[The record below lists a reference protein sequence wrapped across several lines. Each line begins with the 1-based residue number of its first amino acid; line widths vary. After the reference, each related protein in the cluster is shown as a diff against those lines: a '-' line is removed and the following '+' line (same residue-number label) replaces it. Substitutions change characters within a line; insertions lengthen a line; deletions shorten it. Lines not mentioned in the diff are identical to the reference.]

1 MIALLQEDPLA
12 FLLAFSALVM
22 SLVLHE
28 VGHAYAAHLF
38 GDDTAKRQGR
48 LSLNPLRHL
57 DPLGT
62 LLLLLVGFGWAR
74 PVPIYPPAFRAY
86 RLGLFAVSVA
96 GILVNLALAVLFALA
111 VRGLFALDPEGVY
124 GAFRGSGGSALGLL
138 ALAAYVASSI
148 NLVLV
153 PPKAP
158 TSPPASP
165 YPPWTAPRSSKAFS
179 LWPGTLGFGGWS
191 STPGFPSSSSSR
203 SSGGPSR
210 RSWPSPARSSSP
222 SFWAKCPHVGFAA

>member
-86 RLGLFAVSVA
+86 RLGLFA
-96 GILVNLALAVLFALA
+96 
-111 VRGLFALDPEGVY
+111 LDPEGVY

-148 NLVLV
+148 NLVLAV
-153 PPKAP
+153 FNLLPIPPLDGSKILQSLLPLAWH
-158 TSPPASP
+158 
-165 YPPWTAPRSSKAFS
+165 PWLWRLEQYAWLSFLLILTVLRGPIQEVLAFARRVFF
-179 LWPGTLGFGGWS
+179 TLLLG
-191 STPGFPSSSSSR
+191 
-203 SSGGPSR
+203 
-210 RSWPSPARSSSP
+210 
-222 SFWAKCPHVGFAA
+222 

>member
-22 SLVLHE
+22 SLVLHA
-28 VGHAYAAHLF
+28 VGPAYAAHLF

-148 NLVLV
+148 NLVLAV
-153 PPKAP
+153 FNLLPIPPLDGSKILQSLLPLAWH
-158 TSPPASP
+158 
-165 YPPWTAPRSSKAFS
+165 PWLWRLEQYAWLSFLLILTVLRGPIQEVLAFARQVFF
-179 LWPGTLGFGGWS
+179 TLLLG
-191 STPGFPSSSSSR
+191 
-203 SSGGPSR
+203 
-210 RSWPSPARSSSP
+210 
-222 SFWAKCPHVGFAA
+222 

>member
-96 GILVNLALAVLFALA
+96 GILVNLALA
-111 VRGLFALDPEGVY
+111 
-124 GAFRGSGGSALGLL
+124 
-138 ALAAYVASSI
+138 AYVASSI
-148 NLVLV
+148 NLVLAV
-153 PPKAP
+153 FNLLPIPPLDGSKILQSLLPLAWH
-158 TSPPASP
+158 
-165 YPPWTAPRSSKAFS
+165 PWLWRLEQYAWLSFLLILTVLRGPIQEVLAFARQVFF
-179 LWPGTLGFGGWS
+179 TLLLG
-191 STPGFPSSSSSR
+191 
-203 SSGGPSR
+203 
-210 RSWPSPARSSSP
+210 
-222 SFWAKCPHVGFAA
+222 

>member
-124 GAFRGSGGSALGLL
+124 GAFRGSGGSAWVNAGRNASPSSPAPGAMNWIFRGLL
-138 ALAAYVASSI
+138 STSEAAS
-148 NLVLV
+148 
-153 PPKAP
+153 
-158 TSPPASP
+158 
-165 YPPWTAPRSSKAFS
+165 WT
-179 LWPGTLGFGGWS
+179 
-191 STPGFPSSSSSR
+191 
-203 SSGGPSR
+203 SR
-210 RSWPSPARSSSP
+210 R
-222 SFWAKCPHVGFAA
+222 

>member
-96 GILVNLALAVLFALA
+96 GILVNLALAVLFALT

-148 NLVLV
+148 NLVLAV
-153 PPKAP
+153 FNLLPI
-158 TSPPASP
+158 
-165 YPPWTAPRSSKAFS
+165 PPWTAPRSSKAFS

-210 RSWPSPARSSSP
+210 RSWPSPAGSSSP

>member
-148 NLVLV
+148 NLVLI
-153 PPKAP
+153 PPLDGSEVLHGLLPLAWH
-158 TSPPASP
+158 
-165 YPPWTAPRSSKAFS
+165 PWLWRLEQYAWLSFLLILTVLRGPIQEVLAFARQVFF
-179 LWPGTLGFGGWS
+179 TLLLG
-191 STPGFPSSSSSR
+191 
-203 SSGGPSR
+203 
-210 RSWPSPARSSSP
+210 
-222 SFWAKCPHVGFAA
+222 

>member
-28 VGHAYAAHLF
+28 VGHAYASHLF
-38 GDDTAKRQGR
+38 WDDTAKRQGR

-96 GILVNLALAVLFALA
+96 WILVNLALAVLFALT

-124 GAFRGSGGSALGLL
+124 GAFRGL
-138 ALAAYVASSI
+138 
-148 NLVLV
+148 
-153 PPKAP
+153 
-158 TSPPASP
+158 
-165 YPPWTAPRSSKAFS
+165 S
-179 LWPGTLGFGGWS
+179 LI
-191 STPGFPSSSSSR
+191 
-203 SSGGPSR
+203 
-210 RSWPSPARSSSP
+210 
-222 SFWAKCPHVGFAA
+222 HI

>member
-96 GILVNLALAVLFALA
+96 GILVNLALAVLFIPTA
-111 VRGLFALDPEGVY
+111 VFAGPLY
-124 GAFRGSGGSALGLL
+124 LG
-138 ALAAYVASSI
+138 
-148 NLVLV
+148 
-153 PPKAP
+153 K
-158 TSPPASP
+158 
-165 YPPWTAPRSSKAFS
+165 
-179 LWPGTLGFGGWS
+179 
-191 STPGFPSSSSSR
+191 
-203 SSGGPSR
+203 R
-210 RSWPSPARSSSP
+210 RRT
-222 SFWAKCPHVGFAA
+222 